1 MKKVILIVAF
11 AIFGAAG
18 LMAQDAEV
26 KKCSKKGTAAKCC
39 ASKTAATATAA
50 TTIDADLT
58 QVMSASMKRQ
68 GVTKRQCPDT
78 GAVSYYKS
86 ETCSQSGKI
95 SYNEV
100 EFDSNSKQFVN
111 KSPNDIGNADGGK
124 MYKVVNAEDA
134 SVKKAAGCSK
144 TTTGKQCCSKK
155 GKKAE
160 GTK

>member
-18 LMAQDAEV
+18 LMAQNAEV
-26 KKCSKKGTAAKCC
+26 KKCSKEGTAAKCC
-39 ASKTAATATAA
+39 ASKATAKAA
-50 TTIDADLT
+50 TTVDADLT

-100 EFDSNSKQFVN
+100 EFDANSKQFVN
-111 KSPNDIGNADGGK
+111 KSPNDIGNADAGK

-134 SVKKAAGCSK
+134 SVKKASGCSK
-144 TTTGKQCCSKK
+144 SADMKCCSKK